1 MSTVLALNEEKI
13 IYECENSKSITGYRP
28 SQKYLELLLKF
39 VEVLCHRKF
48 RSKIVNFV
56 SQNYFPIEESL
67 KICEER
73 GALEACAVLYKR
85 SMDYFKAIEKYT
97 QVLVDT
103 GVEIVHTL
111 LDVLVQD
118 SNTNEYI

>member
-1 MSTVLALNEEKI
+1 MSLSLKDQKDHAFNFLSTVLALNEEKI
-13 IYECENSKSITGYRP
+13 IHECENSKSITVYRP

-56 SQNYFPIEESL
+56 SRNYFPIEESL
-67 KICEER
+67 KICEETK
-73 GALEACAVLYKR
+73 AHEACAVLYKR

-103 GVEIVHTL
+103 GV
-111 LDVLVQD
+111 
-118 SNTNEYI
+118 